1 MTWLRLSTL
10 RQKLK
15 KLIQAL
21 RSWLAGLVVVIHL
34 GLILLAFIAW
44 LVITTARLWVIN
56 LTDKR
61 AK

>member
-1 MTWLRLSTL
+1 
-10 RQKLK
+10 
-15 KLIQAL
+15 
-21 RSWLAGLVVVIHL
+21 
-34 GLILLAFIAW
+34 LILLAFIAW